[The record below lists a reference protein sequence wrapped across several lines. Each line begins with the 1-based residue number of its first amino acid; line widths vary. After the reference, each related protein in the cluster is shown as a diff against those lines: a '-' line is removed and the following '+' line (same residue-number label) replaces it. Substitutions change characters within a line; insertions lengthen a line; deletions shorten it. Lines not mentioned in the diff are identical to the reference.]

1 MLRAI
6 WSGSISFGLVG
17 IPVKAV
23 PAQSPKDI
31 RFELLHGP
39 CHSKTSTKRYCPQC
53 EREASEEEMVRGFQY
68 SKGQYVLLEP
78 AELEALGTPAK
89 RTIQILDFVD
99 MADVDPVYFE
109 KPYYLQPSEGG
120 ERTYALL
127 HRAMQDSGRVGIG
140 KVALREREHLAL
152 IRPCRHGLVME
163 TIAFPD
169 EVRSI
174 EDAVAPID
182 VKIDERELQMAH
194 LLISSMT
201 GQFTPEKYRDEYRE
215 GLTRLIEEKVEG
227 GTVAAKAAPAPASS
241 SVSDLMEML
250 RRSVEAM
257 QQDRT
262 AGAPNGTPGAEA
274 PPEPNGH
281 HPLNGH
287 AAREAVEVA

>member
-39 CHSKTSTKRYCPQC
+39 CHSKTSTKRYCPRC
-53 EREASEEEMVRGFQY
+53 EREVSEDEMVRGFQY
-68 SKGQYVLLEP
+68 SKGQYVILEQ
-78 AELEALGTPAK
+78 AELESLGTPAK
-89 RTIQILDFVD
+89 RTIHILDFVD
-99 MADVDPVYFE
+99 MADVDPVFFE

-127 HRAMQDSGRVGIG
+127 HRAMAESGRVGIG

-169 EVRSI
+169 EVRTI
-174 EDAVAPID
+174 DDAVAPID
-182 VKIDERELQMAH
+182 VNIDERELQMAN
-194 LLISSMT
+194 LLITSMT
-201 GQFTPEKYRDEYRE
+201 TDFTPEKYRDDYRDA
-215 GLTRLIEEKVEG
+215 LTRMIEEKVEG
-227 GTVAAKAAPAPASS
+227 GTVTAASAPAPASS

-257 QQDRT
+257 QEVRPD
-262 AGAPNGTPGAEA
+262 GENGTGQ
-274 PPEPNGH
+274 
-281 HPLNGH
+281 NGH
-287 AAREAVEVA
+287 AKPKEMAEIA

>member
-39 CHSKTSTKRYCPQC
+39 CNSKTTTRRYCATC
-53 EREASEEEMVRGFQY
+53 ERDVLEEEMVRGFQY
-68 SKGQYVLLEP
+68 SKGQFVLLEP
-78 AELEALGTPAK
+78 AELESVATPAK

-99 MADVDPVYFE
+99 IGEVDPVFFE

-127 HRAMQDSGRVGIG
+127 HRAMVDSGRVGIG

-152 IRPCRHGLVME
+152 IRPCRNGLVME

-169 EVRSI
+169 EVRAI
-174 EDAVAPID
+174 EDAVPPLE
-182 VKIDERELQMAH
+182 VTVDERELQMAH
-194 LLISSMT
+194 LLIGSMT
-201 GQFTPEKYRDEYRE
+201 THFQPEKYRDEYRE
-215 GLTRLIEEKVEG
+215 GLTHLIEQKVEG
-227 GTVAAKAAPAPASS
+227 GTVAAAAIPAPASS
-241 SVSDLMEML
+241 SVSDLMDVL
-250 RRSVEAM
+250 RKSVEAM
-257 QQDRT
+257 QLTR
-262 AGAPNGTPGAEA
+262 GAEDAA
-274 PPEPNGH
+274 PAAADLNGQ
-281 HPLNGH
+281 NGH
-287 AAREAVEVA
+287 APKETVEVV